1 MIRIV
6 STAVISLI
14 LTACS
19 TLEPQPAVVGLSADH
34 TVVAD
39 LPSDYEIED
48 VRGLPQDF
56 VRYAAL
62 TTNSPLDTVC
72 RDFLFSEFRRK
83 YYAPWSVSTP
93 LSNIPGAV
101 QAMQEH
107 ARKDW
112 YGDNKRKVP
121 RKTRDE
127 LLANCDLA
135 GFPSRNAMA
144 VAVVPTSMRVLP
156 TERPFLV
163 APDDFPFDVLQN
175 AGLKINE
182 PLRVLHL
189 SADGIWAFAETA
201 DANGWVPLRDIGF
214 IQEGLAAEWSR
225 KEQIVIVKDLT
236 LIRDRQ
242 EQLAMRAK
250 VGTIVPLSGES
261 GESYEVS
268 VAVKS
273 ADSGVREITVRV
285 PKDSARRF
293 PLTVDRET
301 VALIGNQLIGK
312 PYGWGEL
319 YQGNDCSSL
328 LRDFYLPFGIWLP
341 RGSYNQINS
350 GKYISFTGLSTAD
363 KERFI
368 REKGV
373 PFLTILHMKGHILL
387 YVGSEDDTVLVFH
400 SLWGVKMKGRDGRKF
415 KQAVGKAIISTLT
428 PGSELINVDGSLL
441 EKVSSMLILSDR
453 CGLMRR

>member
-1 MIRIV
+1 MIRII
-6 STAVISLI
+6 STIVISLI
-14 LTACS
+14 LSACS
-19 TLEPQPAVVGLSADH
+19 TLEPQQVVVDLSADQQ
-34 TVVAD
+34 VVTD
-39 LPSDYEIED
+39 LPPDYEIED
-48 VRGLPQDF
+48 VRRLPQDF

-62 TTNSPLDTVC
+62 PTSRPLDTVC

-83 YYAPWSVSTP
+83 YFAPWSGSKP

-101 QAMQEH
+101 LAMQEH

-121 RKTRDE
+121 RKIRDE
-127 LLANCDLA
+127 LLANCDLE
-135 GFPSRNAMA
+135 GFPSRNLMA
-144 VAVVPTSMRVLP
+144 VAIVPTSMRVLP
-156 TERPFLV
+156 TERPFV
-163 APDDFPFDVLQN
+163 VTPDDFPFDVLQN

-189 SADGIWAFAETA
+189 SADGIWVFAETV

-214 IQEGLAAEWSR
+214 IQENLAAEWSR
-225 KEQIVIVKDLT
+225 KEQVVIVKDLA

-242 EQLAMRAK
+242 EQLALRAK
-250 VGTIVPLSGES
+250 VGTILPFSGES
-261 GESYEVS
+261 ADDYEVS

-273 ADSGVREITVRV
+273 ANSGVRELTVRV
-285 PKDSARRF
+285 PKSSAKKF

-350 GKYISFTGLSTAD
+350 GENISFSGLSTAD
-363 KERFI
+363 KERLI

-373 PFLTILHMKGHILL
+373 PFLTIIYMKGHIML
-387 YVGSEDDTVLVFH
+387 YVGSEDGKALIFH
-400 SLWGVKMKGRDGRKF
+400 SLWSVKVKGRDGRVV
-415 KQAVGKAIISTLT
+415 KQAVGKAIVSTLT
-428 PGSELINVDGSLL
+428 PGSELHLANGSLL

-453 CGLMRR
+453 CGMMRR